1 MTERPDE
8 PNAAVE
14 TAVTGE
20 GHPEGHSPIRVRVP
34 VFEGPLDL
42 LLHLIQQNEIDIRDI
57 PIAKITRQYLE
68 TLELMREL
76 DLEVAGEFLVM
87 AATLMR
93 IKARML
99 LPPSVTEEEEE
110 DPREMLVRQ
119 LLEYSRFKEA
129 AQDLMKLESERRLH
143 WERGAPAQLEDP
155 ESRELLPVSMFRLL
169 DALKGVLSR
178 QVPPIVHT
186 VHAEPISLEEAIGL
200 MRTQLGSKPKLLF
213 EELLESFVSRIE
225 KITAFLG
232 LLELLKQGV
241 LHATQESLFGPIWLE
256 WRGEEGLLPE
266 GAEATYDE
274 PVEIEAAGDDP
285 HAAERVLAT
294 GGPVPQAA
302 QPIQDH
308 DDEDE
313 HAREEVDT

>member
-1 MTERPDE
+1 MSEEPAGPSDRAERATVAE
-8 PNAAVE
+8 AAAVPE
-14 TAVTGE
+14 TAAASSAGDAR
-20 GHPEGHSPIRVRVP
+20 PEGHSSIRVRVP

-57 PIAKITRQYLE
+57 PIARITRQYLD

-99 LPPSVTEEEEE
+99 LPPAVAEEEEE
-110 DPREMLVRQ
+110 DPREVLVRQ
-119 LLEYSRFKEA
+119 LLEYSRFKAA
-129 AQDLMKLESERRLH
+129 AQDLLRLESERRLH
-143 WERGAPAQLEDP
+143 WDRGAPAQLEDP

-169 DALKGVLSR
+169 DALKGVLAR

-200 MRTQLGSKPKLLF
+200 MRTQLAARPKLLF
-213 EELLESFVSRIE
+213 EELLESFVTRIE

-232 LLELLKQGV
+232 LLELLKQGTIG
-241 LHATQESLFGPIWLE
+241 ATQESLFGPIWIQWLGDRPE
-256 WRGEEGLLPE
+256 LIEE
-266 GAEATYDE
+266 TH
-274 PVEIEAAGDDP
+274 AG
-285 HAAERVLAT
+285 
-294 GGPVPQAA
+294 
-302 QPIQDH
+302 
-308 DDEDE
+308 
-313 HAREEVDT
+313 EEVDK